1 MKSWFIIPLI
11 LIIVAVAGYVLYG
24 NQALLTQVKNVV
36 PQTAEQ
42 AADQPKDTV
51 IIRGFAFSPKTITV
65 RAGDSVTWTNQDAIT
80 HTATSDDGL
89 WDTGLIAQG
98 ESKTITFATPG
109 TFSYHCT
116 PHPSMTAII
125 IVQ

>member
-24 NQALLTQVKNVV
+24 NQAFMTQVKNAV

-42 AADQPKDTV
+42 AADQPKDTIV
-51 IIRGFAFSPKTITV
+51 IRGFACGLKTITIS
-65 RAGDSVTWTNQDAIT
+65 AGDSVTWTNQDAIA
-80 HTATSDDGL
+80 HTATADDGL
-89 WDTGLIAQG
+89 WDTGLLTQG
-98 ESKTITFATPG
+98 QSKTITFTTPG

-116 PHPSMTAII
+116 PHPSMTAT
-125 IVQ
+125 IVVQ